1 MYTVYK
7 ITNNI
12 NDKTYIG
19 VHKTNNPYDSYMGS
33 GLAIKQA
40 IKKHG
45 KENFVKEIL
54 FVTEDKQEAYNKEAE
69 LTENFNSNSNYNMKR
84 GGIGGFTIENA
95 RKGHLARS
103 RKGGLAVFEAKTGI
117 FSPEQLST
125 NGKKGGLNNK
135 GKVLSEEH
143 KLKIKNAL
151 LAKRGRVA

>member
-7 ITNNI
+7 ITNNV

-19 VHKTNNPYDSYMGS
+19 VHKTDNPYDSYMGS
-33 GLAIKQA
+33 GSAIKQA

-69 LTENFNSNSNYNMKR
+69 LTEDFNSNSNYNMRR
-84 GGIGGFTIENA
+84 GGVGGFTIENA
-95 RKGHLARS
+95 RKGHSARS
-103 RKGGLAVFEAKTGI
+103 RKGGLKVFESKTGI
-117 FSPEQLST
+117 FAPEQLSS
-125 NGKKGGLNNK
+125 NGRKGGMKNK
-135 GKVLSEEH
+135 GRVLSDEH

-151 LAKRGRVA
+151 LAKRGQVA